1 MSYKQAVKFSHN
13 HRKDRF
19 FQPIVLGSFQEKPDT
34 HDCRFVPHYRTVRDF
49 TLGNAPDYYMCSN
62 LKCGAKQGR

>member
-19 FQPIVLGSFQEKPDT
+19 YQPIILGEFKETP
-34 HDCRFVPHYRTVRDF
+34 HECCFVPHHNKVGDPK
-49 TLGNAPDYYMCSN
+49 PDYYFC
-62 LKCGAKQGR
+62 LRCGKKEISP